1 MQIFVNEQE
10 LNAEMAGE
18 KTIADVYEA
27 VSRWSADNNKYILNL
42 KVDAEEVSLSRL
54 KEVATDAVR
63 RLDFYIGDEMDMVLS
78 TLSETDRYIEQIGS
92 TLFERESL
100 DVTDR
105 ANLIEGVHWMTQ
117 IMKSVSAILH
127 LDLASVFSPLA
138 TDERRPEESV
148 QANLDRLTLIAES
161 FSGEKAEIVRGDI
174 ERFLVELRHIKLFV
188 MALMMQ
194 LETMSAGREELLEL
208 LEDFETRI
216 PSLSQE
222 LVGINEAFNGGQ
234 DAQAMERLESTTEA
248 LNRYIAALFALDHQL
263 VRNEEQGLMHS
274 EIDGVPFQTRADSLT
289 ALLKDLS
296 SALEEADLTAVGDI
310 LEYELAA
317 QLKDLRPYLTSI
329 RQRLLQKED

>member
-10 LNAEMAGE
+10 LDAEMADE
-18 KTIADVYEA
+18 KTIAEVYEA

-42 KVDAEEVSLSRL
+42 KVDAQEVSLARL

-92 TLFERESL
+92 TLFEREAL
-100 DVTDR
+100 DHADR
-105 ANLIEGVHWMTQ
+105 ANLVEGVHWMTQ
-117 IMKSVSAILH
+117 IMNSVSSILH
-127 LDLASVFSPLA
+127 LELGGVFSPLA
-138 TDERRPEESV
+138 SEDRRPEESV
-148 QANLDRLTLIAES
+148 QSNLNRLNEIAEA
-161 FSGEKAEIVRGDI
+161 FSGEEDEVVSEDI
-174 ERFLVELRHIKLFV
+174 ERFLMELRNIKLFV

-194 LETMSAGREELLEL
+194 LETMSAGREELLEM

-222 LVGINEAFNGGQ
+222 LVGINESLNGGR
-234 DAQAMERLESTTEA
+234 DAEGMSSLESVTDA

-263 VRNEEQGLMHS
+263 VRNEELGLMS
-274 EIDGVPFQTRADSLT
+274 TEIEGVPFHTRADNLT

-296 SALEEADLTAVGDI
+296 SALEETDITAVGDI
-310 LEYELAA
+310 LEYELSE
-317 QLKDLRPYLTSI
+317 QLKELRPYLTGI
-329 RQRLLQKED
+329 RERLLQKTA